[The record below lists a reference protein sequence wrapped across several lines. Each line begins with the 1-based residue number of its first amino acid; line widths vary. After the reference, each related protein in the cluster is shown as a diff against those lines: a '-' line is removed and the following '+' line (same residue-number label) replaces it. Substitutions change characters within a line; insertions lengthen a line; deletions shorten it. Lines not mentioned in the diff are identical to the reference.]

1 MAQDIDRLYRQS
13 DPSKPLE
20 PHDPRYVSCEGLR
33 GTGDLV
39 GRVANAIRRS
49 DDPMHLLFT
58 GHRGGGKT
66 TELLRL
72 QDMLAH
78 PPLDVGQFFVVYFDA
93 EREDIDVNDVDYPD
107 LLLAIIRQVG
117 KALRERE
124 GEELRPPRLVRFFD
138 DMKHLLGSEVVFE
151 KMDLDVKFAKF
162 TAAIKSSPSARL
174 DIRKAL
180 EPNVSTLIQATN
192 ELLDEAVTLLKSK
205 GYRDLVL
212 IVDSL
217 DRIVLRDI
225 PGSQFNTHE
234 QLFINRGTQL
244 AEIRCHVVYTVPIS
258 MIFSPK
264 ATALTTIF
272 SKAPFTLPM
281 VKVLNRER
289 QDNPAGLAA
298 MEDIIRARLKAAAV
312 AEDAAFDSSETLDY
326 LCRMSGGH
334 TRNLLILLRSACDY
348 LDALPVTRA
357 VLEEAVQG
365 MRTDFERALNRS
377 SFFDTL
383 RQIDQTQ
390 DLPGT
395 EDEQILLYN
404 LSILEY
410 INGEPCYAVNPV
422 VRTMSKFQEAGQVK
436 PRSLRAKK

>member
-1 MAQDIDRLYRQS
+1 MTQGIDRVYRQC
-13 DPSKPLE
+13 DPAKPLE
-20 PHDPRYVSCEGLR
+20 PNDPRYVSCEGLR

-78 PPLDVGQFFVVYFDA
+78 PPLDVGRFFVVYFDA

-124 GEELRPPRLVRFFD
+124 NINLQPTRLARFVED
-138 DMKHLLGSEVVFE
+138 SRDLLGSEVVFDKVE
-151 KMDLDVKFAKF
+151 MDAKIAKF
-162 TAAIKSSPSARL
+162 TAVIKSSPNARAE
-174 DIRKAL
+174 IRKAL
-180 EPNVSTLIQATN
+180 EPKVSTLIQATN
-192 ELLDEAVTLLKSK
+192 EMLDEAVTLLKSK

-225 PGSQFNTHE
+225 PNSQFNTHE

-281 VKVLNRER
+281 VKVLSRER
-289 QDNPAGLAA
+289 QDNPAGLKA
-298 MEDIIRARLKAAAV
+298 MGDIIRARLSAAEVVEA
-312 AEDAAFDSSETLDY
+312 DAFDSPETLAE
-326 LCRMSGGH
+326 LCRISGGH

-348 LDALPVTRA
+348 LDALPITQG
-357 VLEEAVQG
+357 VLKEAIQG

-377 SFFDTL
+377 SFFGTL
-383 RQIDQTQ
+383 RQIDRAQ

-404 LSILEY
+404 LIILEY
-410 INGEPCYAVNPV
+410 INGEPCYVVNPV
-422 VRTMSKFQEAGQVK
+422 VRTMSKFQEAGQTK
-436 PRSLRAKK
+436 S

>member
-1 MAQDIDRLYRQS
+1 MTQGIDRVYRQC
-13 DPSKPLE
+13 DPAKPLE
-20 PHDPRYVSCEGLR
+20 PNDPRYVSCEGLR

-72 QDMLAH
+72 QDMLSH
-78 PPLDVGQFFVVYFDA
+78 PPLDVGRFFVVYFDA

-124 GEELRPPRLVRFFD
+124 GEELRPPHLVRFFD

-151 KMDLDVKFAKF
+151 KLDLDVKIAKF

-225 PGSQFNTHE
+225 PNSQFNTHE

-281 VKVLNRER
+281 VKVLSRER
-289 QDNPAGLAA
+289 QDNPAGLKA
-298 MEDIIRARLKAAAV
+298 MGDIIRARLSAAEVVEA
-312 AEDAAFDSSETLDY
+312 DAFDSPETLAE
-326 LCRMSGGH
+326 LCRISGGH

-348 LDALPVTRA
+348 LDALPITQG
-357 VLEEAVQG
+357 VLKEAIQG

-377 SFFDTL
+377 SFFNTL
-383 RQIDQTQ
+383 RFIDRTQ
-390 DLPGT
+390 HLPGT

-410 INGEPCYAVNPV
+410 INGESCYVVNPL
-422 VRTMSKFQEAGQVK
+422 VRTMSKFQEASQVT
-436 PRSLRAKK
+436 P

>member
-1 MAQDIDRLYRQS
+1 M
-13 DPSKPLE
+13 
-20 PHDPRYVSCEGLR
+20 
-33 GTGDLV
+33 
-39 GRVANAIRRS
+39 
-49 DDPMHLLFT
+49 
-58 GHRGGGKT
+58 
-66 TELLRL
+66 
-72 QDMLAH
+72 
-78 PPLDVGQFFVVYFDA
+78 
-93 EREDIDVNDVDYPD
+93 DYPD

-124 GEELRPPRLVRFFD
+124 GEELRPLHLVRFFD

-151 KMDLDVKFAKF
+151 KLDLDVKIAKF

-225 PGSQFNTHE
+225 PNSQFNTHE

-281 VKVLNRER
+281 VKVLSRER
-289 QDNPAGLAA
+289 QDNPAGLKA
-298 MEDIIRARLKAAAV
+298 MGDIIRARLTV
-312 AEDAAFDSSETLDY
+312 AEVVEADAFDSPETLAE
-326 LCRMSGGH
+326 LCRVSGGH

-348 LDALPVTRA
+348 LDALPITRA

-377 SFFDTL
+377 SFFETL
-383 RQIDQTQ
+383 RSIDRTQ

-410 INGEPCYAVNPV
+410 INGEPCYVVNPV
-422 VRTMSKFQEAGQVK
+422 VRTMSKFQEAGQTK
-436 PRSLRAKK
+436 S

>member
-1 MAQDIDRLYRQS
+1 M
-13 DPSKPLE
+13 
-20 PHDPRYVSCEGLR
+20 
-33 GTGDLV
+33 
-39 GRVANAIRRS
+39 
-49 DDPMHLLFT
+49 
-58 GHRGGGKT
+58 
-66 TELLRL
+66 
-72 QDMLAH
+72 
-78 PPLDVGQFFVVYFDA
+78 
-93 EREDIDVNDVDYPD
+93 DYPD

-124 GEELRPPRLVRFFD
+124 GEELRPPHLVRFFD

-151 KMDLDVKFAKF
+151 KLDLDVKIAKF

-225 PGSQFNTHE
+225 PNSQFNTHE

-281 VKVLNRER
+281 VKVLSRER
-289 QDNPAGLAA
+289 QDNPAGLKA
-298 MEDIIRARLKAAAV
+298 MGDIIRARLTV
-312 AEDAAFDSSETLDY
+312 AEVVEADAFDSPETLAE
-326 LCRMSGGH
+326 LCRVSGGH

-348 LDALPVTRA
+348 LDALPITRA
-357 VLEEAVQG
+357 VLEEAIQG

-377 SFFDTL
+377 SFFETL
-383 RQIDQTQ
+383 RSIDRAQN
-390 DLPGT
+390 LPGT

-410 INGEPCYAVNPV
+410 INGEPCYVVNPV
-422 VRTMSKFQEAGQVK
+422 VRTMSKFQEAGQTK
-436 PRSLRAKK
+436 S